1 MYSVVLIYNR
11 DVSMHSGYWIS
22 RYADT
27 DIKYRYIDK
36 DIGIKYRYIPV
47 YKYNAN
53 RCEYMQYAYGMCI
66 YVSSISVYLESP
78 KAMTPP

>member
-47 YKYNAN
+47 YKY
-53 RCEYMQYAYGMCI
+53 MQIDVNICNMHMEC
-66 YVSSISVYLESP
+66 VSMFPPYLF
-78 KAMTPP
+78 T